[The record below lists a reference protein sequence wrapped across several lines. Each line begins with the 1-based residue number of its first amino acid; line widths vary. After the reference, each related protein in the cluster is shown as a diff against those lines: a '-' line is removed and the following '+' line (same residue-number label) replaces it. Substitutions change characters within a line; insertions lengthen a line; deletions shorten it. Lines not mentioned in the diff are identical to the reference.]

1 MPVIIKNGVRC
12 TEHKDIADSFND
24 FFFANF
30 GKQLASNFNDV
41 ATESMHV
48 QSNNSECKFSFHD
61 FDDEF
66 LLKKL
71 LSLDV
76 KNATGL
82 DGISAKL
89 LKIGAPCIFR
99 SLTYIMNR
107 SL

>member
-1 MPVIIKNGVRC
+1 
-12 TEHKDIADSFND
+12 
-24 FFFANF
+24 
-30 GKQLASNFNDV
+30 
-41 ATESMHV
+41 MHV

-61 FDDEF
+61 IDDEF
-66 LLKKL
+66 LLKQL

-76 KNATGL
+76 KKATGL

-107 SL
+107 SLKQVLFHLIGNMQR